1 MEREGRRRERWRE
14 GGKERRGGEGRERGK
29 KREGGERKRERERY
43 RGLEVTYQFSEPSIN
58 NEVT

>member
-14 GGKERRGGEGRERGK
+14 GGKERREGEERG
-29 KREGGERKRERERY
+29 GGERKREGERY

-58 NEVT
+58 YEVT